1 MRSKARS
8 RPLTADQVIAS
19 YFLEHR
25 AKLVD
30 IAAFLDRLD
39 RAKGGAKPQDFRLV
53 ALHRALAVLSQR
65 RPGRAQRVLEV
76 FSDPT
81 TAPIPSAAGMKG
93 ASGAWPGAAK
103 AKAKTGRARR

>member
-1 MRSKARS
+1 MRAKVPSC
-8 RPLTADQVIAS
+8 PLTADQIVAN

-25 AKLVD
+25 AKVLD

-39 RAKGGAKPQDFRLV
+39 RATGGAKPADFRLV
-53 ALHRALAVLSQR
+53 AFRRALAVLGQR

-81 TAPIPSAAGMKG
+81 TAPRPLAAGLKSAA
-93 ASGAWPGAAK
+93 GAWPGPPKPAPQ
-103 AKAKTGRARR
+103 TGRARR